1 MAKSPKQRAAALNT
15 SAAKI
20 GDNSEAA
27 IIVDT
32 FEHAIE
38 TIKGYG
44 DEYRTSHGKAL
55 RAQLNAGIAFGKA
68 VEAGSMSIDQNKEAA
83 IAYNPDCVN
92 NPDTL
97 KSLMSDLKTFALEP
111 VRKSANYDGLVKL
124 DGKSLFQTALKLNRA
139 IRDSYDAQKPGK
151 AKDGKALP
159 KVLPTV
165 DAAFIE
171 TAMADKPT
179 KARPAA
185 DVRKSAAKSL
195 AKLLAKFNNQAAAK
209 AAADLFTASQI
220 NAINKIV
227 EAIKVAGEAKA
238 KQAA

>member
-15 SAAKI
+15 STASI

-68 VEAGSMSIDQNKEAA
+68 VEAGSMTIEQNREAA

-92 NPDTL
+92 NSDTL

-111 VRKSANYDGLVKL
+111 VRKSANYDGLTKL
-124 DGKSLFQTALKLNRA
+124 EGKSLFQTALKLNRA
-139 IRDSYDAQKPGK
+139 IRDDFAAQKPVKG
-151 AKDGKALP
+151 KDGKALP
-159 KVLPTV
+159 KVVPTV

-171 TAMADKPT
+171 AAMADKPT
-179 KARPAA
+179 KPVSETTKHNRAIKKLTEALA
-185 DVRKSAAKSL
+185 LFGNAKMVAL
-195 AKLLAKFNNQAAAK
+195 AKEELK
-209 AAADLFTASQI
+209 ARQI
-220 NAINKIV
+220 A
-227 EAIKVAGEAKA
+227 AIKKLFEALTTE
-238 KQAA
+238 AA